1 MQRNVGDRR
10 SETAF
15 EEASAVPLSQPLAR
29 SFLLFSLARSLVRF
43 PLIEKLTPPLLFLFF
58 LSLPSNNKK
67 TKQDV
72 LKLAGGGL

>member
-58 LSLPSNNKK
+58 LSLPSNKK